1 MKTPVNCFVDDSV
14 QKIELNDGL
23 WVEVKSKMS
32 YDTFKMIFKDAN
44 KEDNLEMAMPLLLE
58 TLKAWNFTN
67 SKEEVVPCT
76 KENIANL
83 DVYLVLELINKIMPI
98 YSPEKK
104 SSIESEAVLSEGIT
118 EAKVQKK

>member
-104 SSIESEAVLSEGIT
+104 SSIESEVVLSEGIT